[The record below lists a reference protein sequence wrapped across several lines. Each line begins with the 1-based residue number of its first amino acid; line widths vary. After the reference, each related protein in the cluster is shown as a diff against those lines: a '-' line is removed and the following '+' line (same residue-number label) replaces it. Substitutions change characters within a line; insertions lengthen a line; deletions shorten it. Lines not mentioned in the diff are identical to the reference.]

1 MKASAKAK
9 VKKNLHSKPSWSKE
23 ALPNKT
29 DRKGPKPELSASAA
43 LFGSKSQSTS
53 GSLAAPTASQ
63 KRLPRGKLSKA
74 EEPPGSSQGNNKSQS
89 ERRPPMN
96 KIYAG
101 IDLHSNNLVCALV
114 DQAGHRLKHQR
125 LDNRLGLVLEFL
137 QPYQSRL
144 QTVAV
149 EGTFNWYWL
158 VDGLIEQDYPVD
170 LANAA
175 AIRQYDGL
183 KHGDDESDAYFL
195 AELAR
200 LDILPTGHICSKEQ
214 RPYRDLLRRRML
226 LVQQRTSQMLS
237 LKSLYARMT
246 GQTLSQGLV
255 KSLSIEEV
263 PKYLSHVAD
272 RQIAT
277 EQVRLMEQFTQGIRQ
292 IEKTVEKVADQ
303 LPCYAR
309 LQELPG
315 IGRILALTITME
327 TDQISRFASPE
338 DFASYCRC
346 VKAER
351 ESNGQ
356 RKGFNNEKCGNKYLA
371 WAFVEAAHGAIRTD
385 AACRRFYERKK
396 AKTNAAVATK
406 ALACKLA
413 KAAWHVM
420 KKNEP
425 YDPARV
431 FPFLREKNAAVKA

>member
-1 MKASAKAK
+1 M
-9 VKKNLHSKPSWSKE
+9 
-23 ALPNKT
+23 
-29 DRKGPKPELSASAA
+29 
-43 LFGSKSQSTS
+43 
-53 GSLAAPTASQ
+53 
-63 KRLPRGKLSKA
+63 
-74 EEPPGSSQGNNKSQS
+74 NN
-89 ERRPPMN
+89 
-96 KIYAG
+96 IYAG

-114 DQAGHRLKHQR
+114 DQDGHRLKHKR
-125 LDNRLGLVLEFL
+125 LDNRLSQVLEFL
-137 QPYQSRL
+137 HPYQSHL

-158 VDGLIEQDYPVD
+158 VDGLIEKDYPVD

-200 LDILPTGHICSKEQ
+200 LGILPTGHICSKEQ
-214 RPYRDLLRRRML
+214 RPYRDMLRRRML
-226 LVQQRTSQMLS
+226 LVRQRTSQMLS
-237 LKSLYARMT
+237 LKSLYARLT
-246 GQTLSQGLV
+246 GQSLSQGLV
-255 KSLSIEEV
+255 KSLTVEEV
-263 PKYLSHVAD
+263 PQYLSHPAD

-277 EQVRLMEQFTQGIRQ
+277 EQVRLMELFTHSIRQ
-292 IEKTVEKVADQ
+292 IEKTVEQVADQ
-303 LPCYAR
+303 LPCYER

-327 TDQISRFASPE
+327 IDQIERFASPE

-346 VKAER
+346 VKVER

-356 RKGFNNEKCGNKYLA
+356 RKGFNNQKCGNPYLA
-371 WAFVEAAHGAIRTD
+371 WAFVEAVHCALRTD
-385 AACRRFYERKK
+385 PACRRFYERKK
-396 AKTNAAVATK
+396 AKTNTAVATK

-431 FPFLREKNAAVKA
+431 FPFLREKHAAVQA

>member
-1 MKASAKAK
+1 MSI
-9 VKKNLHSKPSWSKE
+9 
-23 ALPNKT
+23 
-29 DRKGPKPELSASAA
+29 
-43 LFGSKSQSTS
+43 F
-53 GSLAAPTASQ
+53 
-63 KRLPRGKLSKA
+63 
-74 EEPPGSSQGNNKSQS
+74 
-89 ERRPPMN
+89 
-96 KIYAG
+96 AG

-114 DQAGHRLKHQR
+114 DQDGRRLERKR
-125 LDNRLGLVLEFL
+125 LDNRLDKVLEFL

-144 QTVAV
+144 QRVAV

-158 VDGLIEQDYPVD
+158 VDGLREKDYRVD

-200 LDILPTGHICSKEQ
+200 LKILPTGHICSKEQ

-226 LVQQRTSQMLS
+226 LVQQRTSLMLS

-246 GQTLSQGLV
+246 GQSLSQGVV
-255 KSLSIEEV
+255 KSLTVEEV
-263 PKYLSHVAD
+263 PKYLSHPAD
-272 RQIAT
+272 RQIAA
-277 EQVRLMEQFTQGIRQ
+277 EQVGLMEQLTQGIRQ
-292 IEKTVEKVADQ
+292 IEKTVEAVADK

-309 LQELPG
+309 LRELPG
-315 IGRILALTITME
+315 IGRILALTLTME
-327 TDQISRFASPE
+327 TDQITRFASPE
-338 DFASYCRC
+338 DFASYGRC

-356 RKGFNNEKCGNKYLA
+356 RKGFNNPKCGNKYLA
-371 WAFVEAAHGAIRTD
+371 WAFVEAAHCALRSDG
-385 AACRRFYERKK
+385 ACRRFYERKK
-396 AKTNAAVATK
+396 AKTNGAVATK

-420 KKNEP
+420 SKNEP

-431 FPFLREKNAAVKA
+431 FPFLREKNAAVKV